1 MLAFQGVSEIKF
13 FIFTCRIIKKIS
25 WITQFVEKI
34 ENWEKKISLRGYVPC
49 WNRNH
54 LHTYWDDFN
63 IDYRGGG
70 VQIVC
75 NQVLSICLEL
85 ELLLSVHYN
94 CPILHWI
101 SNEIEGPWTEV
112 FWFSLKIKLYWIYEC
127 TTWAMI

>member
-13 FIFTCRIIKKIS
+13 FIFICKIIKKIS

-34 ENWEKKISLRGYVPC
+34 ENWEKKNSVQEAMCHAETGIIYTPIEMISIL
-49 WNRNH
+49 
-54 LHTYWDDFN
+54 
-63 IDYRGGG
+63 IMGGG

>member
-1 MLAFQGVSEIKF
+1 MQNNQKNKLNHPI
-13 FIFTCRIIKKIS
+13 C
-25 WITQFVEKI
+25 W
-34 ENWEKKISLRGYVPC
+34 ENWKLRKKNSVQEAMCHAETGIIYTPIEMISIL
-49 WNRNH
+49 
-54 LHTYWDDFN
+54 
-63 IDYRGGG
+63 IMGGG

>member
-13 FIFTCRIIKKIS
+13 FIFTCKIIKKIS

-34 ENWEKKISLRGYVPC
+34 ENWEKKIQFKRLCAMLKQESFTHLLR
-49 WNRNH
+49 WFQ
-54 LHTYWDDFN
+54 YWLW
-63 IDYRGGG
+63 GG